1 MTAAA
6 AITGDD
12 RSWYVLKIVPN
23 RERVAKA
30 FLSPTDD
37 EIYEGGCISGRLMQ
51 HLMSRRFEPYVPM
64 MREKRTRGIVR
75 RKIVVEKPIFPG
87 YAFIRLNFQ
96 ADQHR
101 VHLIRLTPGVIDFV
115 KNADGDLAIVP
126 DQEMALIGRIEA
138 AALVPRAKAS
148 PFEVGEQVRISDGPF
163 CGFDGDIFELTDSER
178 IGLLVNIFGRKTPI
192 RLDEDQLEKR

>member
-1 MTAAA
+1 MAAA
-6 AITGDD
+6 AERDAG
-12 RSWYVLKIVPN
+12 RSWYVLQVAPN

-30 FLSPTDD
+30 FFSPTDS
-37 EIYEGGCISGRLMQ
+37 EIYEAGCVSGRLMA
-51 HLMSRRFEPYVPM
+51 HLMARKFEPYVPM

-87 YAFIRLNFQ
+87 YAFIQLNFQ

-101 VHLIRLTPGVIDFV
+101 LHLIRLAPGVIDFV
-115 KNADGDLAIVP
+115 KNADGDCAIVP
-126 DQEMALIGRIEA
+126 DHEMALIGRIEA

-148 PFEVGEQVRISDGPF
+148 PFEVGEVVRISEGPF
-163 CGFDGDIFELTDSER
+163 SGFNGDIFELTDSER

-192 RLDEDQLEKR
+192 RLDEDQLEKL